1 MSSET
6 EDGSRRR
13 RRRKWSGKAA
23 ILTANQKRM
32 VRKYLKNMFTTSVE
46 GHHTY
51 GHNQFIPNIFEL
63 RFGMPVLQMLARRGN
78 VRSLQVHEIWKVW
91 AHQER

>member
-51 GHNQFIPNIFEL
+51 GHNQFIPNILAL
-63 RFGMPVLQMLARRGN
+63 RFGGMPVLQMLARRGS
-78 VRSLQVHEIWKVW
+78 VRSLQEHEI
-91 AHQER
+91 